1 MPFVIIFQSKLNV
14 RRFIV
19 HESAPLLLNAGHN
32 HRPEY
37 MNNNFR
43 ENEFSYDFFLLRII
57 TTTVQII
64 DKILTNVKKPKTSLK
79 PIQLN
84 YTNNF
89 SLNGDAGKNRNCGR
103 LPNWLIAD
111 RIARISIDRV
121 GDPIGFLVVGSNEPW
136 WCSKWKQDDRV
147 YTGVHGRCSRRS
159 RFHRRWAESR
169 ASRVPASPASR
180 CVLALLGIVIG
191 DKFSTAWPAD
201 IDFLPAWRHAYK
213 LRPLQLIGAFTFER
227 HVINC
232 RLEEKTRDGNR
243 ARLSGPGILYTFP
256 RASSRNQWPEP
267 LMSPKENGNYCL
279 STVLPPIN
287 NEGWF
292 LRFQKF
298 PSSFFFP

>member
-1 MPFVIIFQSKLNV
+1 ME
-14 RRFIV
+14 R
-19 HESAPLLLNAGHN
+19 
-32 HRPEY
+32 
-37 MNNNFR
+37 
-43 ENEFSYDFFLLRII
+43 
-57 TTTVQII
+57 
-64 DKILTNVKKPKTSLK
+64 
-79 PIQLN
+79 
-84 YTNNF
+84 
-89 SLNGDAGKNRNCGR
+89 DAGKNRDCGR

-298 PSSFFFP
+298 PFSFFFFRRNVWINSYDCLWAIVAALGTLMYIDEMYKTQGQYVDINHTRLIKQRMRYRYPVSINRARQLVICTLCYGKLWRSVDYITFDGWKMIG

>member
-1 MPFVIIFQSKLNV
+1 ME
-14 RRFIV
+14 R
-19 HESAPLLLNAGHN
+19 
-32 HRPEY
+32 
-37 MNNNFR
+37 
-43 ENEFSYDFFLLRII
+43 
-57 TTTVQII
+57 
-64 DKILTNVKKPKTSLK
+64 
-79 PIQLN
+79 
-84 YTNNF
+84 
-89 SLNGDAGKNRNCGR
+89 DAGKNRDCGR

-169 ASRVPASPASR
+169 ASLVPASPASR

-227 HVINC
+227 HIINC

>member
-89 SLNGDAGKNRNCGR
+89 SLNGERRGEKSR
-103 LPNWLIAD
+103 LRTSA
-111 RIARISIDRV
+111 
-121 GDPIGFLVVGSNEPW
+121 
-136 WCSKWKQDDRV
+136 
-147 YTGVHGRCSRRS
+147 
-159 RFHRRWAESR
+159 
-169 ASRVPASPASR
+169 
-180 CVLALLGIVIG
+180 
-191 DKFSTAWPAD
+191 
-201 IDFLPAWRHAYK
+201 
-213 LRPLQLIGAFTFER
+213 
-227 HVINC
+227 
-232 RLEEKTRDGNR
+232 
-243 ARLSGPGILYTFP
+243 
-256 RASSRNQWPEP
+256 
-267 LMSPKENGNYCL
+267 
-279 STVLPPIN
+279 
-287 NEGWF
+287 
-292 LRFQKF
+292 
-298 PSSFFFP
+298 